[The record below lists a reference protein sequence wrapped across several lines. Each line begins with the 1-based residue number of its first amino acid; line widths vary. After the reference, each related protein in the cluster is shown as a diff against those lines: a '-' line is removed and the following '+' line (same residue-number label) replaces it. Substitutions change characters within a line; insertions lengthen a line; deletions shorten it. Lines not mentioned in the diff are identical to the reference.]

1 MQNIKALLLLLIVS
15 AADWIL
21 ASDAMECFL
30 LVESWYLWLVEYY
43 AIEIA
48 VDRISNE
55 HFRLLFFPLC
65 YLKKDETSANAGA
78 PLDLV
83 RTTVDRAIQI
93 LKDPK
98 LSSPDKKKERVDR
111 LREALAAVF
120 DYEEMAKRALG
131 PHWRQR
137 TPAEQEEFVK
147 LFRDFLERVYSE
159 KIGLYGGEKV
169 RFGREVMDSEFAQ
182 VESTIIQPKGEEIA
196 VVYKLRQVNGQW
208 KVYDAIVE
216 NISIVNNYRSQ
227 FDRVI
232 SSSSYEEL
240 VKRLREK
247 VG

>member
-1 MQNIKALLLLLIVS
+1 MYRKMRPFEICIFTFMLS
-15 AADWIL
+15 L
-21 ASDAMECFL
+21 ASLTRAQ
-30 LVESWYLWLVEYY
+30 
-43 AIEIA
+43 
-48 VDRISNE
+48 
-55 HFRLLFFPLC
+55 
-65 YLKKDETSANAGA
+65 AGA

-111 LREALAAVF
+111 LREALDAIF

-131 PHWRQR
+131 YHWRQR
-137 TPAEQEEFVK
+137 TPPEQEEFVK
-147 LFRDFLERVYSE
+147 LFREFLQRVYSD
-159 KIGLYGGEKV
+159 KIGLYGGEQV
-169 RFGREVMDSEFAQ
+169 RFGREVMDNEFAQ

-232 SSSSYEEL
+232 SSSSYEAL
-240 VKRLREK
+240 VKRLRGK
-247 VG
+247 AA

>member
-1 MQNIKALLLLLIVS
+1 MRQKIRQLGICIFTFMLS
-15 AADWIL
+15 F
-21 ASDAMECFL
+21 ASLTPAQ
-30 LVESWYLWLVEYY
+30 
-43 AIEIA
+43 
-48 VDRISNE
+48 
-55 HFRLLFFPLC
+55 
-65 YLKKDETSANAGA
+65 AGA

-83 RTTVDRAIQI
+83 RATVDRAIQI

-98 LSSPDKKKERVDR
+98 LSSPDKKQERVDR
-111 LREALAAVF
+111 LREALNAIF

-137 TPAEQEEFVK
+137 TAAEREEFVK
-147 LFRDFLERVYSE
+147 LFRDFLERVYSD
-159 KIGLYGGEKV
+159 KIGLYAGENV
-169 RFGREVMDSEFAQ
+169 RFGREVMDNEFAQ

-240 VKRLREK
+240 VKRLRGK
-247 VG
+247 AA

>member
-1 MQNIKALLLLLIVS
+1 MRQKTRRIEIYVFTFMFS
-15 AADWIL
+15 L
-21 ASDAMECFL
+21 ASL
-30 LVESWYLWLVEYY
+30 
-43 AIEIA
+43 
-48 VDRISNE
+48 
-55 HFRLLFFPLC
+55 
-65 YLKKDETSANAGA
+65 TSANAGA

-147 LFRDFLERVYSE
+147 LFRDFLERVYSD

>member
-1 MQNIKALLLLLIVS
+1 MRQKTHRIEIYVFTFMFS
-15 AADWIL
+15 L
-21 ASDAMECFL
+21 ASL
-30 LVESWYLWLVEYY
+30 
-43 AIEIA
+43 
-48 VDRISNE
+48 
-55 HFRLLFFPLC
+55 
-65 YLKKDETSANAGA
+65 TSANAGA

-182 VESTIIQPKGEEIA
+182 VESTIIQPKGDEIA

-208 KVYDAIVE
+208 KVYDAVVE
-216 NISIVNNYRSQ
+216 NVSIINNYRSQ

>member
-1 MQNIKALLLLLIVS
+1 MHEKIRQLVIWIFSLMLFLALYTR
-15 AADWIL
+15 A
-21 ASDAMECFL
+21 
-30 LVESWYLWLVEYY
+30 
-43 AIEIA
+43 
-48 VDRISNE
+48 
-55 HFRLLFFPLC
+55 H
-65 YLKKDETSANAGA
+65 AGA

-93 LKDPK
+93 LKDPE
-98 LSSPDKKKERVDR
+98 LSSPDKKQVDR
-111 LREALAAVF
+111 LREALAAIF

-131 PHWRQR
+131 LHWRQR

-147 LFRDFLERVYSE
+147 LFRDFLEKVYTE
-159 KIGLYGGEKV
+159 KIFLYAGEKV
-169 RFGREVMDSEFAQ
+169 RFGREVIDNEFAQ
-182 VESTIIQPKGEEIA
+182 VESKIIQLKGEEIA

-247 VG
+247 GG